1 MATVRFGV
9 IHWGKGGE
17 KMKRKIAAWALLLL
31 VAMLV
36 VACEEKWDK
45 PTLGEHDWM
54 RETGPVAAP
63 MATEE
68 LAITHRA
75 VTLSVGEEHAD
86 TAELTERI
94 TAKGQGEL
102 LVPYFGTLEGD
113 ATRSIFVDGKEVPA
127 DRFVNAEPDVIGTS
141 CEPTIEELMD
151 FLTRQEKY
159 ETLRARTKEDVR
171 LHTLELDLSEVP
183 ENARVTLTFDREGLI
198 EIGANAY
205 GIEDKRTVFTWTK
218 NRGLTRAVVL
228 AKDEVP
234 DPVSVE
240 ITRRTDDDIEKKI
253 TAKINFSRGETTV
266 TEEMGAFWDAYA
278 EMRKLKLDD
287 GMRAL
292 AIRAATAK
300 WLSGDGEPSIEDVFG
315 VAMHERRLFVAVVPL
330 TLGAEEKEVEIRGSV
345 PASYNFACAGPKA
358 RRNLYGLSLVGGPYD
373 TTLEVNV
380 PASSRIVHTSDGADY
395 NAPHATGDGLV
406 RIEYTRPEPETRES

>member
-1 MATVRFGV
+1 
-9 IHWGKGGE
+9 
-17 KMKRKIAAWALLLL
+17 MKRKWMVGAFLVL
-31 VAMLV
+31 VAGLV
-36 VACEEKWDK
+36 GACVRTENER
-45 PTLGEHDWM
+45 TLGEHDWM

-63 MATEE
+63 MATGE

-151 FLTRQEKY
+151 FLARKDLY
-159 ETLRARTKEDVR
+159 ETVRTRTAQDAR

-183 ENARVTLTFDREGLI
+183 EYARVTLTFDRGGLA

-205 GIEDKRTVFTWTK
+205 GIEDRRTVFTWTK
-218 NRGLTRAVVL
+218 NRGLTRAAVL

-240 ITRRTDDDIEKKI
+240 ITRRTDDKEEKI
-253 TAKINFSRGETTV
+253 TAKTSFSRGETTV

-278 EMRKLKLDD
+278 ELRKLKLDD

-300 WLSGDGEPSIEDVFG
+300 WLASDGEPSIEDVFG
-315 VAMHERRLFVAVVPL
+315 VAMHERRLFIAVVPL
-330 TLGAEEKEVEIRGSV
+330 DLGTEEKEVEIRGRV
-345 PASYNFACAGPKA
+345 PASYNYACAGPKA
-358 RRNLYGLSLVGGPYD
+358 RRNLYGLSLLGGPSD

-380 PASSRIVHTSDGADY
+380 PATSRIVHTSDGADY
-395 NAPHATGDGLV
+395 TAPHATGDGLV
-406 RIEYTRPEPETRES
+406 RIEYTRPEPGTQER

>member
-1 MATVRFGV
+1 
-9 IHWGKGGE
+9 
-17 KMKRKIAAWALLLL
+17 MKKKWT
-31 VAMLV
+31 V
-36 VACEEKWDK
+36 VALIVLAAVLVGACVRTENERV
-45 PTLGEHDWM
+45 LGAHDWM
-54 RETGPVAAP
+54 RETGPIAAP
-63 MATEE
+63 IATGE

-75 VTLSVGEEHAD
+75 VTLSIAEEHAD

-141 CEPTIEELMD
+141 YEPTIEELLD

-159 ETLRARTKEDVR
+159 ETLRTRTTEDVR

-183 ENARVTLTFDREGLI
+183 ENARVMLTFDRDGLA
-198 EIGANAY
+198 EIGANAF
-205 GIEDKRTVFTWTK
+205 GMEDGRTVFTWTK
-218 NRGLTRAVVL
+218 TRDLTRAAVL

-240 ITRRTDDDIEKKI
+240 ITRRTDDKEEKI
-253 TAKINFSRGETTV
+253 TAKTPFSRGETTV
-266 TEEMGAFWDAYA
+266 SEEMGAFWDVYA
-278 EMRKLKLDD
+278 ELRQLPKDEE
-287 GMRAL
+287 MRAL

-300 WLSGDGEPSIEDVFG
+300 WLASDGEPSIEDVFG
-315 VAMHERRLFVAVVPL
+315 VAMHERRLFIAVVPL
-330 TLGAEEKEVEIRGSV
+330 DFGAEEKQVEIRGRV

-358 RRNLYGLSLVGGPYD
+358 RRNLYGLSLLGGPYD
-373 TTLEVNV
+373 TMLEVNV
-380 PASSRIVHTSDGADY
+380 PATSRIVHTSDGADY
-395 NAPHATGDGLV
+395 TAPHATGDGLV
-406 RIEYTRPEPETRES
+406 RIEYTRPEPETQEP

>member
-1 MATVRFGV
+1 MARARFGV
-9 IHWGKGGE
+9 IDWGKGGE
-17 KMKRKIAAWALLLL
+17 KMKRKWTVGAFLVL
-31 VAMLV
+31 VAALV
-36 VACEEKWDK
+36 VACVRTENKRV
-45 PTLGEHDWM
+45 LGEHDWM
-54 RETGPVAAP
+54 HETGPVAAP
-63 MATEE
+63 MATGE

-75 VTLSVGEEHAD
+75 VTLSVAQEHAD
-86 TAELTERI
+86 TVELTERI

-113 ATRSIFVDGKEVPA
+113 ATRSVFVDGKEVPA
-127 DRFVNAEPDVIGTS
+127 ERFVNAEPDVIGTS

-151 FLTRQEKY
+151 FLARKDLY
-159 ETLRARTKEDVR
+159 ETIRTRTAQDAR
-171 LHTLELDLSEVP
+171 LHTLELDLSKVP
-183 ENARVTLTFDREGLI
+183 EYARVTLTFDREGLA

-205 GIEDKRTVFTWTK
+205 GIEDKRAVFTWTK
-218 NRGLTRAVVL
+218 NRGLTRAAVL

-240 ITRRTDDDIEKKI
+240 ITKRTDDDIEKKI
-253 TAKINFSRGETTV
+253 TAKIDFTRGETTV

-300 WLSGDGEPSIEDVFG
+300 WFASDGEPSIEDVFG

-330 TLGAEEKEVEIRGSV
+330 ALGAEEKEVEIRGRV
-345 PASYNFACAGPKA
+345 PASHNFPCVGPKG
-358 RRNLYGLSLVGGPYD
+358 RRNLYGISFVGGSYE
-373 TTLEVNV
+373 TTLEVKL
-380 PASSRIVHTSDGADY
+380 PETSRIVHTSDGADY
-395 NAPHATGDGLV
+395 TAPHVVGDGLL
-406 RIEYTRPEPETRES
+406 RIEYTKPEPETQEP

>member
-1 MATVRFGV
+1 
-9 IHWGKGGE
+9 
-17 KMKRKIAAWALLLL
+17 MKRKWMVGAFLVL
-31 VAMLV
+31 VAGLV
-36 VACEEKWDK
+36 GACVRTENER
-45 PTLGEHDWM
+45 TLGEHDWM

-63 MATEE
+63 MATGE

-151 FLTRQEKY
+151 LLARKDLY
-159 ETLRARTKEDVR
+159 ETVRTRTAQDAR

-183 ENARVTLTFDREGLI
+183 EYARVTLTFDRGGLA

-205 GIEDKRTVFTWTK
+205 GIEDRRTVFTWTK
-218 NRGLTRAVVL
+218 NRGLTRAAVL

-240 ITRRTDDDIEKKI
+240 ITRRTDDKEEKI
-253 TAKINFSRGETTV
+253 TAKTSFSRGETTV

-278 EMRKLKLDD
+278 ELRKLKLDD

-300 WLSGDGEPSIEDVFG
+300 WLASDGEPSIEDVFG
-315 VAMHERRLFVAVVPL
+315 VAMHERRLFIAVVPL
-330 TLGAEEKEVEIRGSV
+330 DLGTEEKEVEIRGRV
-345 PASYNFACAGPKA
+345 PASYNYACAGPKA
-358 RRNLYGLSLVGGPYD
+358 RRNLYGLSLLGGPSD

-380 PASSRIVHTSDGADY
+380 PAPSRIVHTSDGADY
-395 NAPHATGDGLV
+395 TAPHATGDGLV
-406 RIEYTRPEPETRES
+406 RIEYTRPEPGTQER

>member
-1 MATVRFGV
+1 
-9 IHWGKGGE
+9 
-17 KMKRKIAAWALLLL
+17 MKRKWTAGALVLLAAVL
-31 VAMLV
+31 VG
-36 VACEEKWDK
+36 ACVRTENERV
-45 PTLGEHDWM
+45 LGAHDWM
-54 RETGPVAAP
+54 HETGPIAAP
-63 MATEE
+63 MATGE

-75 VTLSVGEEHAD
+75 VTLSVEEERAD

-113 ATRSIFVDGKEVPA
+113 ATRSVFLDGKELPA
-127 DRFVNAEPDVIGTS
+127 ERFTTVEPDVIALAAD
-141 CEPTIEELMD
+141 PTMEECLD
-151 FLTRQEKY
+151 FLARKDLY
-159 ETLRARTKEDVR
+159 ETIRTRTTEDAR

-183 ENARVTLTFDREGLI
+183 ENARITLTFDRDGLA

-205 GIEDKRTVFTWTK
+205 GMKDGRTVFTWTK
-218 NRGLTRAVVL
+218 NRGLTRAAVL
-228 AKDEVP
+228 AKEEVP

-240 ITRRTDDDIEKKI
+240 ITKRTDDDIEKKI
-253 TAKINFSRGETTV
+253 TAKIDFARAETTTSEV
-266 TEEMGAFWDAYA
+266 MGMCWDAYA

-300 WLSGDGEPSIEDVFG
+300 WFASDGEPAIEDVFS

-330 TLGAEEKEVEIRGSV
+330 TLGAEEKEVEIRGRV

-358 RRNLYGLSLVGGPYD
+358 RRNLYGLSLLGGPSD
-373 TTLEVNV
+373 TTLEVKV
-380 PASSRIVHTSDGADY
+380 PATSRIVHTSDEADY
-395 NAPHATGDGLV
+395 TAPHVVGDGLV
-406 RIEYTRPEPETRES
+406 RIEYTRPEPKTQEP

>member
-1 MATVRFGV
+1 
-9 IHWGKGGE
+9 
-17 KMKRKIAAWALLLL
+17 MKRKWTVGALLVL
-31 VAMLV
+31 VAALV
-36 VACEEKWDK
+36 GACVRTENER
-45 PTLGEHDWM
+45 TLGAHDWM

-63 MATEE
+63 LATGE

-113 ATRSIFVDGKEVPA
+113 ATRSVFADGKEVPA
-127 DRFVNAEPDVIGTS
+127 DRFANAEPDVIGTS
-141 CEPTIEELMD
+141 CEPTMEELLD
-151 FLTRQEKY
+151 FLARKDLY
-159 ETLRARTKEDVR
+159 ETIRTRTIEDVR
-171 LHTLELDLSEVP
+171 LHTLELDLSKVP
-183 ENARVTLTFDREGLI
+183 EYARVTLTFDREGLA

-205 GIEDKRTVFTWTK
+205 RMENGRTAFTWTK
-218 NRGLTRAVVL
+218 NRGLTRAAVL

-240 ITRRTDDDIEKKI
+240 ITKRTDDGKDETV
-253 TAKINFSRGETTV
+253 TAKISFSRGETTV
-266 TEEMGAFWDAYA
+266 SEEMGAFWDAYA

-300 WLSGDGEPSIEDVFG
+300 WFASDGEPAIEDVFS

-330 TLGAEEKEVEIRGSV
+330 TLGAEEKEVEIRGRV
-345 PASYNFACAGPKA
+345 PASYNFACVGPKA
-358 RRNLYGLSLVGGPYD
+358 RRNLYGLSLLGGPSD

-380 PASSRIVHTSDGADY
+380 PATSRIVHTSDGADY
-395 NAPHATGDGLV
+395 TAPHATGDGLV
-406 RIEYTRPEPETRES
+406 RIEYTRPEPETQEP